1 MKRLLA
7 GLLPSGFFLADHS
20 HSVLW
25 QAGRRWLGAIALLW
39 IGQVTAADWSSTNIQ
54 LLRGDDFIIPGVA
67 DNVEKDIVT
76 LEHASGW
83 KYGDNFFFVDITNGE
98 GTDTEFYGEFSPR
111 LSFGKMADW
120 KPEGFVKDVL
130 LAAQWNVGKDDAGN
144 VSAYLLGV
152 GFDLAVPKAAF
163 FQFNVYQRAEHND
176 QVFGK
181 TDDSTWQLNIA
192 GLFPFDIGNTSWSI
206 GGFADYIGEID
217 GPFGTNEAHLLF
229 VPQILLDVG
238 ALAGAPGMIQA
249 GIEYS
254 YWKNK
259 FGVDGENERVVQ
271 LMLKWTL

>member
-1 MKRLLA
+1 M
-7 GLLPSGFFLADHS
+7 
-20 HSVLW
+20 
-25 QAGRRWLGAIALLW
+25 
-39 IGQVTAADWSSTNIQ
+39 TAADWSSTNIQ